1 MPSTYSQRRTE
12 NSFLPAAAAAHP
24 PKSKRYP
31 QRIRPD
37 MERGIDYEGKEG
49 GPGGGRGR
57 EEGGIHMADLRTVSV
72 HIKVETRRHW
82 RTQVGKPCEFLS
94 PFVDVNVSA
103 AAAYS
108 RSRPREG
115 GMLRTHA
122 HTHQFHIGKGE
133 SQRASEQVSYVGI
146 SSFIRRLLPHSRA
159 ITRGFA
165 FALRRKQGARGGV

>member
-1 MPSTYSQRRTE
+1 
-12 NSFLPAAAAAHP
+12 
-24 PKSKRYP
+24 
-31 QRIRPD
+31 

-82 RTQVGKPCEFLS
+82 RTQVGKPCEFPS

-122 HTHQFHIGKGE
+122 RTHQFHIGKGE